1 MSLPNRLIVD
11 TSVLINYL
19 RGRPGFP
26 ALESVGEIYLP
37 AMVLAELQIGW
48 HRAHGSPHRQIRRFE
63 DLVSIMFFLP
73 ILRRT
78 VSLYV
83 EVRRGLELTNAIIP
97 ENDLWIAAT
106 AREHDLPLLTSDD
119 HFRRVSGITGLNPA
133 DFEIDPGV
141 QQ

>member
-1 MSLPNRLIVD
+1 MSLPNRLVVD

-19 RGRPGFP
+19 RGKPGLA

-48 HRAHGSPHRQIRRFE
+48 IRTHGSAYKQIQRFE

-73 ILRRT
+73 ILRST
-78 VSLYV
+78 VSLYI
-83 EVRRGLELTNAIIP
+83 EVRRSLELVNAIIP

-106 AREHDLPLLTSDD
+106 TKEHDLPLLTSDD
-119 HFRRVSGITGLNPA
+119 HFRRVSGITVLDPR
-133 DFEIDPGV
+133 DFEIDPRV
-141 QQ
+141 QH